1 MLLTLIIV
9 FLILS
14 ALFSGSE
21 IAFVSANKLAI
32 ELKKK
37 KGSKT
42 GKIISGFLEKPSDFL
57 STMLVGNNI
66 ALVVFTTLASVP
78 ISQFLSLYFHI
89 NNELLSLLITTLILT
104 IIILIFGEF
113 LPKTLFKVRANEA
126 LLTLAYPLKVL
137 EYVLLI
143 PSRIMTGLSHF
154 ILKYIFKSPIEE
166 GKDVFT
172 RVDLGKF
179 IQNLQ
184 AEPEEEI
191 DKELFEKALNF
202 KEVKVKECMIPRLEI
217 ISIDVNASIEE
228 LIELLQ
234 TERKSR
240 IIVYKDDIDNVIGYV
255 HHLQLLKKP
264 KTIKALVNEIEF
276 VPEVMRVHDLMNTFI
291 KKRSNIAC
299 VVDEFGGTAGVIT
312 LEDILEEIFGEI
324 EDEHDTD
331 GFIDNK
337 INDTEYLF
345 SARLEIDFLNEKY
358 PDLHF
363 PEGEYHTLSGYIVHT
378 TETIPEK
385 GDVFEL
391 SNKKFIIEEVTDTKI
406 ELVRVMVTP
415 KE

>member
-1 MLLTLIIV
+1 MLLALIIL
-9 FLILS
+9 FLFLS

-37 KGSKT
+37 KGSKA

-78 ISQFLSLYFHI
+78 IAHFLAEYFQI
-89 NNELLSLLITTLILT
+89 KNELLSLFITTLILT
-104 IIILIFGEF
+104 VIILIFGEF

-126 LLTLAYPLKVL
+126 LLTLAYPLKAL
-137 EYVLLI
+137 EYILLI

-154 ILKYIFKSPIEE
+154 ILKYIFKSPVEE

-184 AEPEEEI
+184 ADPEEEI

-202 KEVKVKECMIPRLEI
+202 KDVKVKECMVPRPEI
-217 ISIDVNASIEE
+217 ISIDSDASIEE
-228 LIELLQ
+228 LIAVFKK
-234 TERKSR
+234 ERKSR
-240 IIVYKDDIDNVIGYV
+240 IIVFKDDIDNVIGYI
-255 HHLQLLKKP
+255 HHLQLLKRP
-264 KTIKALVNEIEF
+264 KNIKSLIKKIEF
-276 VPEVMRVHDLMNTFI
+276 VPEVMHVHDLMNTFI

-331 GFIDNK
+331 GFTDTK
-337 INDTEYLF
+337 ISDTEYLF

-358 PDLHF
+358 PDLNF

-378 TETIPEK
+378 TEAIPEK

-391 SNKKFIIEEVTDTKI
+391 DNKKFIIEEVTDTKI
-406 ELVRVMVTP
+406 ELVRVILT
-415 KE
+415 